1 MEGIQKMIRNVTKD
15 SNLDS
20 SSSFEASRLS
30 EGLSSALSSSDQ
42 PRVLCRDQSSIRLG
56 QVEGKVYSLLM
67 VDIRVV
73 SLWTCSKLCAICFTV
88 GVVVGYTLKRRV
100 RRWASKLLKRLK
112 DD

>member
-15 SNLDS
+15 SNLGS

-42 PRVLCRDQSSIRLG
+42 PRVLVTRSSRDQSSI
-56 QVEGKVYSLLM
+56 S
-67 VDIRVV
+67 RVV

-112 DD
+112 DE

>member
-15 SNLDS
+15 SNLGS

-42 PRVLCRDQSSIRLG
+42 PRVLVTRSS
-56 QVEGKVYSLLM
+56 S
-67 VDIRVV
+67 RVV

>member
-15 SNLDS
+15 SNLGS

-42 PRVLCRDQSSIRLG
+42 PRVLVTRSS
-56 QVEGKVYSLLM
+56 S
-67 VDIRVV
+67 RVV

-112 DD
+112 DE

>member
-15 SNLDS
+15 SNLGS
-20 SSSFEASRLS
+20 SSSFETSRLG
-30 EGLSSALSSSDQ
+30 EGLSAALSSDHS
-42 PRVLCRDQSSIRLG
+42 RVLVTRSS
-56 QVEGKVYSLLM
+56 S
-67 VDIRVV
+67 RVV

-100 RRWASKLLKRLK
+100 RNWASRLLKRLK